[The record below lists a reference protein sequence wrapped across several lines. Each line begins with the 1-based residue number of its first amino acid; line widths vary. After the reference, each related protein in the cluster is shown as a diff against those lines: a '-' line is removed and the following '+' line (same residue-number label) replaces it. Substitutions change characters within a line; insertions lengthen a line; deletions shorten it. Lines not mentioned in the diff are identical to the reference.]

1 MMTDAD
7 FHKVIAVHSML
18 CTLGAV
24 FCAWSGWR
32 ALQDNERSLATV
44 MTCAAIGLAAFAIH
58 VQ

>member
-1 MMTDAD
+1 MTDAD

-24 FCAWSGWR
+24 FCAWGGWR
-32 ALQDNERSLATV
+32 AIQVKERLLATL
-44 MTCAAIGLAAFAIH
+44 MTCVAIGLAAFAIH